1 MRAIWRCVEAVYWIV
16 RQTDSVVL
24 IIQCLCEDRPQ
35 WTQPP
40 SPIRFGVIDRIR
52 DSVGSPDTLVFHD
65 FRHTQASWLLYSGAD
80 MKVIQA
86 RLGHARYET
95 TANLY
100 AHLLQGAQAE
110 ATSKLDSIDGTQRGL
125 KKPVGTFRGHTTEIK
140 KASAPF

>member
-1 MRAIWRCVEAVYWIV
+1 
-16 RQTDSVVL
+16 L
-24 IIQCLCEDRPQ
+24 IIQCLQEDVPK

-52 DSVGSPDTLVFHD
+52 DSVGSPDTFVFHD
-65 FRHTQASWLLYSGAD
+65 FRHTQASLLLHSGAD

-86 RLGHARYET
+86 RLGHARHET

-110 ATSKLDSIDGTQRGL
+110 ATSKLDSMMERKEAWKSQWAHFVGTRQKQR
-125 KKPVGTFRGHTTEIK
+125 KPVL
-140 KASAPF
+140 PF